1 MAEEQLTYDGER
13 KTKIENYWFP
23 RGDTREL
30 SFEHDLG
37 PVGAIKTAALELE
50 TNNTAATT
58 VVALTLAD
66 HSSQWNFTTDGE
78 GVVTFTADDTAT
90 IAAGDYRYAVQLTDL
105 SDRVYTPL
113 KGLMTLA
120 VDVVDN
126 SGTSPYPSWDT
137 LDDIWEDLVD
147 LATCGNVSLL
157 TTAIAGG
164 EGTIYVANGAIF
176 TALDNIRVVLD
187 SGLYE
192 DDSIAAGGVS
202 GNTLTLAGTIAG
214 VAAIGKPVRIL

>member
-1 MAEEQLTYDGER
+1 MLR
-13 KTKIENYWFP
+13 KKMIVPMF
-23 RGDTREL
+23 
-30 SFEHDLG
+30 
-37 PVGAIKTAALELE
+37 VAAL
-50 TNNTAATT
+50 
-58 VVALTLAD
+58 VALAPALWAGSD
-66 HSSQWNFTTDGE
+66 EAAVGI
-78 GVVTFTADDTAT
+78 TATVDSFAEWSDASPT

-176 TALDNIRVVLD
+176 TALDSIRVVLT
-187 SGLYE
+187 SGAYE